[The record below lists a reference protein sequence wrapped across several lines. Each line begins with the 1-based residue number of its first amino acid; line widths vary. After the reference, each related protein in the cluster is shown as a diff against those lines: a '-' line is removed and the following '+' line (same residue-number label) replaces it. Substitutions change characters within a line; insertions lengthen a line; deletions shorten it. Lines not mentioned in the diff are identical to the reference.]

1 MTGKDVV
8 IVISIGDKV
17 ATVNGKE
24 VKLDSPAFIEKGRT
38 YTPVRFI
45 SEELGASF
53 EWTQTERKVIITKPQ
68 KNNSGQIKIP
78 HGNCPCGSFYFLRPS
93 AGLY

>member
-24 VKLDSPAFIEKGRT
+24 VKLDSPAFIEKGHT

-45 SEELGASF
+45 SEEL
-53 EWTQTERKVIITKPQ
+53 
-68 KNNSGQIKIP
+68 
-78 HGNCPCGSFYFLRPS
+78 
-93 AGLY
+93 

>member
-24 VKLDSPAFIEKGRT
+24 VKLDSPAFIEKGRI

-53 EWTQTERKVIITKPQ
+53 E
-68 KNNSGQIKIP
+68 
-78 HGNCPCGSFYFLRPS
+78 
-93 AGLY
+93 

>member
-8 IVISIGDKV
+8 IVVSIGDKV

-45 SEELGASF
+45 LEDLGASF
-53 EWTQTERKVIITKPQ
+53 EWIQAERKVITTKP
-68 KNNSGQIKIP
+68 
-78 HGNCPCGSFYFLRPS
+78 
-93 AGLY
+93 